1 MDKCLAFC
9 QTLAMSN
16 QRFTFSLSLGKDSF
30 NFSNKELVESSWKL
44 KKKSPSQKRRE
55 EKRKLERSKKQV
67 AEKVTEVYVPKVNE
81 IEDTVYFNCDQCD
94 FKSASEKGLRHHVSM
109 QHKISQLDG
118 DDDTGLKVIEVE
130 IKQIKNPCPL
140 CKDDGVSCTGKC
152 RYPRGTCEDLRNI
165 TELDIIH
172 HIMNE
177 HEPTEVL
184 GHFGQDYVMKHQSI
198 IRRRLDYIQ
207 EASHSAKWDMI
218 I

>member
-1 MDKCLAFC
+1 MK
-9 QTLAMSN
+9 
-16 QRFTFSLSLGKDSF
+16 
-30 NFSNKELVESSWKL
+30 
-44 KKKSPSQKRRE
+44 
-55 EKRKLERSKKQV
+55 
-67 AEKVTEVYVPKVNE
+67 
-81 IEDTVYFNCDQCD
+81 
-94 FKSASEKGLRHHVSM
+94 
-109 QHKISQLDG
+109 HKISQLDG

-140 CKDDGVSCTGKC
+140 CKDDGFSCTGKC
-152 RYPRGTCEDLRNI
+152 RYPCGTCEDLRNM

-184 GHFGQDYVMKHQSI
+184 GHFGRDYVMKNQSI

-207 EASHSAKWDMI
+207 EASNSAKWDMI